1 MSEKAKVFMYTA
13 ILIAL
18 YVAWAIYSG
27 SEQES
32 CESSGGVY
40 TRQNIGWSFECVI
53 DTIKE

>member
-1 MSEKAKVFMYTA
+1 MSEKIKVFMYTA

-27 SEQES
+27 REQES

-53 DTIKE
+53 DKTKE